1 MGLGDERRRDRM
13 RQVIHIWVTMGG
25 GGASLE
31 TVNNHLEGG
40 WEIVATHFEEGSV
53 LYILGDPT

>member
-1 MGLGDERRRDRM
+1 M

-25 GGASLE
+25 GVASLE

-53 LYILGDPT
+53 LYILGDPA